1 MPQTVSLRRSG
12 DGPRRR
18 AHVCNFATAE
28 ELVEDSGMTSL
39 RRSPEK
45 IRLPLGFSFS
55 AVAAGIKV
63 SGRPDLAL
71 VDVWGRAP
79 LRQAQGRL
87 SPVQAQR
94 SLAAAGGATAAAL
107 FTKNRVVAAPVEVG
121 RASLLATGGRIRAV
135 VVNSG
140 NANCATGRAGIQA
153 CEGVC
158 REAGKLFGVPAT
170 EIFPSSTGIIGVR
183 LPAEKIRAKLPEL
196 VVLAARSPSQR
207 GVLAFAHAIMTTDTR
222 AKIASARF
230 RVNARDVT
238 VLGVA
243 KGAGMIH
250 PQLATMLVYLFTDVG
265 ASPRDLQ
272 SLLREACDQSLNCM
286 SIDGDT
292 STNDTVLLVASG
304 ASGTRVKDVRV
315 RKKMS
320 AALTAVCQSL
330 AEQIVSD
337 GEGVQHVIRLFV
349 EQARGREEALLVA
362 RTIAHSMLVKTAW
375 AGADPNWGRILA
387 AVGRCGAPIDP
398 SRVQIFIGSQKVCRN
413 GVACSF
419 NERQAHRS
427 LAQPVSDIRV
437 QLRRGQHSVRFLT
450 ADLTA
455 EYVRINADYST

>member
-1 MPQTVSLRRSG
+1 M
-12 DGPRRR
+12 
-18 AHVCNFATAE
+18 
-28 ELVEDSGMTSL
+28 
-39 RRSPEK
+39 
-45 IRLPLGFSFS
+45 
-55 AVAAGIKV
+55 
-63 SGRPDLAL
+63 
-71 VDVWGRAP
+71 
-79 LRQAQGRL
+79 
-87 SPVQAQR
+87 
-94 SLAAAGGATAAAL
+94 

-121 RASLLATGGRIRAV
+121 RASLLSTGGRVRAV

-153 CEGVC
+153 CERVC
-158 REAGKLFGVPAT
+158 REAGKLFGVPAA

-183 LPAEKIRAKLPEL
+183 LPVEKIHAKLPEL
-196 VVLAARSPSQR
+196 IAARSPSQR

-230 RVNARDVT
+230 RVNSKEVT
-238 VLGVA
+238 VLGIA

-292 STNDTVLLVASG
+292 STNDTVLLLASG
-304 ASGTRVKDVRV
+304 ASGARVGARVKDVRT
-315 RKKMS
+315 RKKFS

-375 AGADPNWGRILA
+375 AGADPNWGTH
-387 AVGRCGAPIDP
+387 
-398 SRVQIFIGSQKVCRN
+398 SRGGGKVR
-413 GVACSF
+413 
-419 NERQAHRS
+419 RAHRS
-427 LAQPVSDIRV
+427 VSHPDFYWQSEGMPQWRRLLVQRAASSPPSRATGLRYSCAAWARTGIGAISYHRSDRGVCADQRRLFHLEKGAQVLGRRSQENPKASSGLF
-437 QLRRGQHSVRFLT
+437 LRPET
-450 ADLTA
+450 
-455 EYVRINADYST
+455 

>member
-1 MPQTVSLRRSG
+1 
-12 DGPRRR
+12 
-18 AHVCNFATAE
+18 
-28 ELVEDSGMTSL
+28 MTSL

-45 IRLPLGFSFS
+45 IRLPAGFSFS

-71 VDVWGRAP
+71 VEVWGRAP
-79 LRQAQGRL
+79 SRARPER
-87 SPVQAQR
+87 SRRVQAER
-94 SLAAAGGATAAAL
+94 SSAAAGGATAAAL

-121 RASLLATGGRIRAV
+121 RASLLSTGGRVRAV
-135 VVNSG
+135 IVNSG

-153 CEGVC
+153 CERVC
-158 REAGKLFGVPAT
+158 REAGKLFGVSAA

-183 LPAEKIRAKLPEL
+183 LPVEKIHAKLPEL
-196 VVLAARSPSQR
+196 IASRSPSQQ
-207 GVLAFAHAIMTTDTR
+207 GVVAFAHAIMTTDTR
-222 AKIASARF
+222 AKIACSRF
-230 RVNARDVT
+230 RVNSKDVT
-238 VLGVA
+238 VLGIA

-265 ASPRDLQ
+265 ASPRELRPLLQ
-272 SLLREACDQSLNCM
+272 EACDQSLNCM

-292 STNDTVLLVASG
+292 STNDTVLLLASG
-304 ASGTRVKDVRV
+304 VSGLRVKDVRT
-315 RKKMS
+315 RKKFS

-362 RTIAHSMLVKTAW
+362 RTIAHSTLVKTAW

-419 NERQAHRS
+419 NERQAHRH
-427 LAQPVSDIRV
+427 LAQPVCDIRV
-437 QLRRGQHSVRFLT
+437 QLGRGQESVRFLT
-450 ADLTA
+450 TDLTA

>member
-1 MPQTVSLRRSG
+1 MSSV
-12 DGPRRR
+12 
-18 AHVCNFATAE
+18 
-28 ELVEDSGMTSL
+28 

-71 VDVWGRAP
+71 VEVWGRAS
-79 LRQAQGRL
+79 
-87 SPVQAQR
+87 SPVQAER
-94 SLAAAGGATAAAL
+94 SSAAVASGATAAAL

-121 RASLLATGGRIRAV
+121 RASLRSTGGRVRALL
-135 VVNSG
+135 VNSG
-140 NANCATGRAGIQA
+140 NANCATGRAGVQA
-153 CEGVC
+153 CERVC
-158 REAGKLFGVPAT
+158 REAGKLFGVPAA

-183 LPAEKIRAKLPEL
+183 LRAEKIQAKLPEL
-196 VVLAARSPSQR
+196 IAARSASER
-207 GVLAFAHAIMTTDTR
+207 GVRAFAQAIMTTDTR
-222 AKIASARF
+222 PKIASARF
-230 RVNARDVT
+230 RMGSQAVT
-238 VLGVA
+238 VLGIA

-265 ASPRDLQ
+265 ASASELQ
-272 SLLREACDQSLNCM
+272 PLLREACDQSLNCM

-292 STNDTVLLVASG
+292 STNDTVLLLASG
-304 ASGTRVKDVRV
+304 ASGARAEDLRT
-315 RKKMS
+315 RKKFS
-320 AALTAVCQSL
+320 GALNAVCQSL

-349 EQARGREEALLVA
+349 EQARSREEALQVA

-387 AVGRCGAPIDP
+387 AMGRCGLPIDP
-398 SRVQIFIGSQKVCRN
+398 SRVQILIGRQKVCHN
-413 GVACSF
+413 GTACPF

-427 LAQPVSDIRV
+427 LAQSVCDVRV
-437 QLRRGQHSVRFLT
+437 QLGRGQHAVRFLT
-450 ADLTA
+450 TDLTA